1 MLAREKSLLISE
13 KPGYPLYAA
22 QVPGGRLYVERWPAN
37 KFILR
42 FDYIYD
48 MFHMTKLDF
57 QFIRMYALYLNYFIR
72 VENIK
77 YICVADPFYMHES
90 FFEVCKEHRDYA
102 SKYLGEFMIANKDKE
117 VILLPYHTT

>member
-1 MLAREKSLLISE
+1 MLAREKSLMVAE

-22 QVPGGRLYVERWPAN
+22 QVPGGSLYVERWPVN

-77 YICVADPFYMHES
+77 YICVADRSICM
-90 FFEVCKEHRDYA
+90 RA
-102 SKYLGEFMIANKDKE
+102 SWQFAKSTVTMRASTSANS
-117 VILLPYHTT
+117 

>member
-1 MLAREKSLLISE
+1 MLAREKILLIV
-13 KPGYPLYAA
+13 KDPGYPLYAA
-22 QVPGGRLYVERWPAN
+22 QVSGGKLYINTWPAN
-37 KFILR
+37 QFILQ

-72 VENIK
+72 IESIK
-77 YICVADPFYMHES
+77 YVCITDPYYMHES
-90 FFEVCKEHRDYA
+90 FMAICKEQRDYA

-117 VILLPYHTT
+117 VIHLPYHPT

>member
-1 MLAREKSLLISE
+1 MMAREKSLLISE
-13 KPGYPLYAA
+13 KPGCQLYPV
-22 QVPGGRLYVERWPAN
+22 QVPGASGYVDTWPAD

-48 MFHMTKLDF
+48 MFHMTKMDF

-72 VENIK
+72 IENTK
-77 YICVADPFYMHES
+77 YICVADPYYMHES
-90 FFEVCKEHRDYA
+90 FLVVCKEHRDYA

-117 VILLPYHTT
+117 AILLPYHPS